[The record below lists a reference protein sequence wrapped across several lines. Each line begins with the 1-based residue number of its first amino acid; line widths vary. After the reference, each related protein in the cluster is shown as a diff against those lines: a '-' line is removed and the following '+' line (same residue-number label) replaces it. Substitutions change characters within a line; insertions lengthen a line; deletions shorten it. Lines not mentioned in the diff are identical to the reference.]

1 MLPSWIMKKILG
13 VVVLG
18 LLLCNVTFAKIIRL
32 EKCHDTDDDSF
43 DYSRYDDVYMV
54 IDLDKK
60 ISTTV
65 TIRSDSDLK
74 SSREANEKLREENP
88 DFPFIKFNKMFTHEE
103 KIIYSDDNIIKT
115 KSVVPK
121 EHMRT
126 TWESSINLKNYIVD
140 QSYEIMNTITSKN
153 HVIYTKEKCYRK

>member
-1 MLPSWIMKKILG
+1 MKKVIGIL
-13 VVVLG
+13 VLG
-18 LLLCNVTFAKIIRL
+18 LLWCNVSFAKIIRL

-43 DYSRYDDVYMV
+43 DYSRYDNVYMV

-74 SSREANEKLREENP
+74 IQREAAEQVVKENP
-88 DFPFIKFNKMFTHEE
+88 DYPLITFNKMFTHEE

-115 KSVVPK
+115 KSVVPN

-126 TWESSINLKNYIVD
+126 TWESSIDLKNYIVD
-140 QSYEIMNTITSKN
+140 QSYEIMNTITSKK
-153 HVIYTKEKCYRK
+153 HVIYTKEKCYPK